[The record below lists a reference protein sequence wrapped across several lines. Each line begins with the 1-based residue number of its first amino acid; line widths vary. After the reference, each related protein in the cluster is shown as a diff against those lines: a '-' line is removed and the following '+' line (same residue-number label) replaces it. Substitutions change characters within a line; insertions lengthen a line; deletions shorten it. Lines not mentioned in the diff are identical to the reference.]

1 MFSWEPGL
9 TPKEDGIMRRHLRQ
23 AGTLIVATAVTL
35 SGLAARPAAST
46 SATAGGTLLVA
57 RWIGDGKTMDPGR
70 FYEFTSY
77 AMAANCYDTLVTFKG
92 TDTAHPRPDL
102 ATSWSISGGGK
113 VFTFHLRHGVRF
125 ANGDPMT
132 ADDVVFSYRRLKYL
146 KDNPAF
152 LISGATDIRALDKYT
167 VRITLG
173 TPDVSFLAALAVPNF
188 GVLNSRLVK
197 AHGGDDS
204 PQAATK
210 DKATHFLDGQ
220 SAGTGAFQMTSWK
233 RNTQITLV
241 RNPHYWGPR
250 PPMDKITFQNVP
262 DSATQRLLVQKGS
275 VDVAQNI
282 DLQQSQALR
291 NNPNVQLITGNTLD
305 LIYVAMTTS
314 ATRSKPLS
322 DKRVRQAI
330 RYAIDYDGILK
341 GLLKGVGTR
350 PNSMIPVGML
360 GNDPATNNALLVHQD
375 LHKARALLKKG
386 GYPNGFSVKLSYWV
400 GRVFDGIPMDPIA
413 AKVKNDLA
421 QVRIN
426 VTLDPEQDSVL
437 LPAYRAQKLQMILYE
452 WGVDY
457 ADPSDYAGP
466 FSPGP
471 GKRPVTRMFYTWD
484 SHLTP
489 IVNQADTVSDAGK
502 RAALYRQVQQTWL
515 DESPW
520 IGLVQPQNIIV
531 LGRDVKGYKFYPLV
545 LGGN

>member
-1 MFSWEPGL
+1 
-9 TPKEDGIMRRHLRQ
+9 MRRHLRQ
-23 AGTLIVATAVTL
+23 AGTLIVAMAVTL

-146 KDNPAF
+146 NDNPAF

-173 TPDVSFLAALAVPNF
+173 APDVSFLAALADLNF

-233 RNTQITLV
+233 RNTQIALV

-250 PPMDKITFQNVP
+250 PPMDRITFQNVP
-262 DSATQRLLVQKGS
+262 DSATQRLLIQKGS

-282 DLQQSQALR
+282 DLQQAQALR

-375 LHKARALLKKG
+375 LPRARALLKAA
-386 GYPNGFSVKLSYWV
+386 GYAHGFSVRLTYDV
-400 GRVFDGIPMDPIA
+400 GVTFRGVLFDPIA
-413 AKVKNDLA
+413 AKLQNDLA
-421 QVRIN
+421 RVGIHVVLQ
-426 VTLDPEQDSVL
+426 PEQDSVL
-437 LPAYRAQKLQMILYE
+437 LPAYRGQKLQMVLYN

-457 ADPSDYAGP
+457 PDPNDYAGP
-466 FSPGP
+466 FSPGGGP
-471 GKRPVTRMFYTWD
+471 AKRVFYTWNK
-484 SHLTP
+484 HLTD
-489 IVNQADTVSDAGK
+489 VVTQADSTSDNAK
-502 RAALYRQVQQTWL
+502 RAALYRTVQKTWL
-515 DESPW
+515 DEGPW
-520 IGLVQPQNIIV
+520 IGLVQPQNILV
-531 LGRDVKGYKFYPLV
+531 LARGVKGYTYSPILTSDFRTV
-545 LGGN
+545 SR